1 MKINKK
7 QSQMKV
13 NEWKWKEMKGNERK
27 LKEIKGDEGW
37 DQQMQG
43 HQMQG
48 KWKEN
53 EKEMNWNE
61 MSVVK

>member
-1 MKINKK
+1 MKGKWK
-7 QSQMKV
+7 E
-13 NEWKWKEMKGNERK
+13 NERKWKEM
-27 LKEIKGDEGW
+27 KGDEGW

-53 EKEMNWNE
+53 ELKWNE
-61 MSVVK
+61 CG